1 MSFKHSDEEE
11 FDAPYLVL
19 VVDDEPQ
26 VRKALKWMLYS
37 NKYKVLECSDAKAA
51 ISALELH
58 EDQVDI
64 VVTDI
69 NMPETSG
76 LKLMEL
82 VKSSYS
88 AEVILLTGQGS
99 VKGAVEAIQAGAFD
113 YLTKPLDSVEEC
125 VGRITQAGRMRRLKK
140 ENLSLKKS
148 SKRADSQKKDSIW
161 YSLNPAMQK
170 ILKQLQ
176 QVSQFD
182 TPVTLKGPL
191 GVGKS
196 KLAQAIHQ
204 NSRRKDEELI
214 TVHGASVS
222 DEDALLRFLGAEG
235 GVKGILNHV
244 HGGTFIIK
252 EAHRLPLSVQDL
264 LAVALETKS
273 YTPQG
278 TITPHPL
285 DVRVIHITSEN
296 IADLLR
302 DGKLSESLFYQLRG
316 IEVVIP
322 PLSKRAQDIPSLARM
337 IYHRVCVRRETSP
350 RQMSADF
357 IDALRRRKWPGNF
370 RELETTLELIAV
382 TSTDGEISADELAEN
397 FGEPIYVP
405 SQPIE
410 PNALGSQLVIKHLE
424 RLEDLIDLSLSFQ
437 EAMTPIEDQLRHF
450 YLSQILQREGSVSA
464 AARFAKLDRSN
475 FRRLLKRYGVI
486 TP

>member
-1 MSFKHSDEEE
+1 MSFKYSDEEE
-11 FDAPYLVL
+11 FDTPYLVL

-37 NKYKVLECSDAKAA
+37 NKYNVVECSDAKAA
-51 ISALELH
+51 ISALEQH
-58 EDQVDI
+58 EDEVDI

-69 NMPETSG
+69 NMPEISG

-82 VKSSYS
+82 VKTSYT

-148 SKRADSQKKDSIW
+148 SKRTDNQGKDSIW

-182 TPVTLKGPL
+182 TPVTLKGAR

-214 TVHGASVS
+214 TIHGASVS
-222 DEDALLRFLGAEG
+222 DDDALLRLFGADG
-235 GVKGILNHV
+235 GVKGILNHA

-252 EAHRLPLSVQDL
+252 EAHRLPLVVQEL

-278 TITPHPL
+278 SITPHSL
-285 DVRVIHITSEN
+285 DVRMIHITSEN

-302 DGKLSESLFYQLRG
+302 DGKLSEALFYQLRG
-316 IEVVIP
+316 IEVFIP
-322 PLSKRAQDIPSLARM
+322 PLSQRAQDIPSLARIM
-337 IYHRVCVRRETSP
+337 YHRICVRLETSP
-350 RQMSADF
+350 RQMSVDF
-357 IDALRRRKWPGNF
+357 ITALRRRTWSGNL
-370 RELETTLELIAV
+370 RELETTLELIAI
-382 TSTDGEISADELAEN
+382 TSTDGDLSADELAEN
-397 FGEPIYVP
+397 TEEAIHVP
-405 SQPIE
+405 TQSIE
-410 PNALGSQLVIKHLE
+410 PTAQGSQLVIKHLE

-437 EAMTPIEDQLRHF
+437 EAMTPIEDQLRHY
-450 YLSQILQREGSVSA
+450 YLSQILKREGSVSA

-486 TP
+486 TL